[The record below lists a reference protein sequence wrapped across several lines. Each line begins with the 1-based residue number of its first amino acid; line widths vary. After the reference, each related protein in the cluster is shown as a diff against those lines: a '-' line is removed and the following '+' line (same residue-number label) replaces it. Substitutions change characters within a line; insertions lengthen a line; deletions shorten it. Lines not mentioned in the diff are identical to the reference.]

1 MAYAY
6 KGKAI
11 EGLLES
17 YASDQSPFVTCTK
30 LRFPKREFGMEEER
44 LLNEIFFPNCW
55 NQGAITADAKKLGKK
70 LNELGSAIHAGIAP
84 HMEGRNRIVVD
95 KAIDSLPKV
104 RGLLKK
110 DVDAAYKGDPAARTY
125 AEIVRSYPSLRV
137 MIMHRFAHELYMLKV
152 PSYPRELA
160 EHAHSKTGI
169 DIHPGAKVGEYFFI
183 DHGTGVVIGETSEL
197 GEWARLYQGVTLGV
211 LHFEKEGQS
220 GILKKG
226 YKRHPTLGNHVVA
239 GAGAKI
245 LGPVTIGSKVNIG
258 ANSWVE
264 RDVPDNVTVF
274 ITEHPKLIIRKRA

>member
-6 KGKAI
+6 GGKAI
-11 EGLLES
+11 GELLES
-17 YASDQSPFVTCTK
+17 YASDETPFVTGTK
-30 LRFPKREFGMEEER
+30 LKFPKREFGMEEEK

-55 NQGAITADAKKLGKK
+55 NQGAITKDAKKLSKK
-70 LNELGSAIHAGIAP
+70 LNELGRVLHAGLMP
-84 HMEGRNRIVVD
+84 HMKDRNQIVVD
-95 KAIDSLPKV
+95 KAIDSLPKI
-104 RGLLKK
+104 RALLKK
-110 DVDAAYKGDPAARTY
+110 DVEAAYKGDPAARTY

-137 MIMHRFAHELYMLKV
+137 MIMHRFAHELYSFNV

-169 DIHPGAKVGEYFFI
+169 DIHPGAKIGQYFFI
-183 DHGTGVVIGETSEL
+183 DHGTGVVIGETSEI

-220 GILKKG
+220 GVLKKG
-226 YKRHPTLGNHVVA
+226 YKRHPALGDHVVV

-245 LGPVTIGSKVNIG
+245 LGPVIVGSKVNVG

-264 RDVPDNVTVF
+264 QDVPGNATVF
-274 ITEHPKLIIRKRA
+274 ITEHPKLIIKKRK